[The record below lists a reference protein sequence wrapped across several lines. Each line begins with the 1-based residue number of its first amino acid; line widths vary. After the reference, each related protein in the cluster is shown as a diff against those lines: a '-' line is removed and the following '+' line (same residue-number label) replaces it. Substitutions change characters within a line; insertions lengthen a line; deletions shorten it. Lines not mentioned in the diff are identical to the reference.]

1 MDKIDTQGAFV
12 KTNELLLHENGSWL
26 HFTGAQQLIIVQE
39 LADVLTALHEI
50 ERLIKANDW
59 YAAGFLS
66 YEAASAFDPAL
77 QTHASTV
84 FLDEH
89 SPLRS
94 PAEDFAARTSRF
106 PYLWFGLYP
115 RPRAIELPKPGRPK
129 EILNWQPT
137 IDRETYN
144 STITQ
149 IKHHI
154 AAGRTYQVNYT
165 LRLQTDFTGSPWDFF
180 LHLTQTQNRH
190 AAYIDT
196 GPHVVCSASP
206 ELFFQLDG
214 NAITCRPIKGT
225 ARRGRT
231 TKEDNERSEWLKNSV
246 KNRAENVMIVDMIRN
261 DLGRIAKTGSVH
273 VSQLFETERYP
284 TLWQMTSTVT
294 AQTNGSLT
302 EILNALF
309 PSASIT
315 GAPKVSTMKII
326 AELENTPRKIYTGS
340 IGYISP
346 QRKAKFNVAIR
357 TVVINRESRRAEY
370 GVGGGIIWDSTNV
383 DEYAEALLKAHVL
396 VEQPPPFSLLET
408 MLWTPAEGFFLCEKH
423 LTRMLDS
430 ANYFDIPLSK
440 EELEEYLKQ
449 ISSSFH
455 TPQRVRVFLDQAGKL
470 ASAAK
475 AFEPEASLEV
485 LKVGLAQ
492 QSIDSNDVFLFHK
505 TTQRAVYESAREG
518 LDEVDDVLLYNEAG
532 ELTEFT
538 IGNLVAEIDGQ
549 LLTPPV
555 ACGLLP
561 GTFRAHLME
570 SGQVV
575 ERTIRVEQLK
585 DCKQLFRINSVHKW
599 QKVEIRRTPAEPW
612 F

>member
-1 MDKIDTQGAFV
+1 M
-12 KTNELLLHENGSWL
+12 
-26 HFTGAQQLIIVQE
+26 
-39 LADVLTALHEI
+39 
-50 ERLIKANDW
+50 
-59 YAAGFLS
+59 
-66 YEAASAFDPAL
+66 
-77 QTHASTV
+77 
-84 FLDEH
+84 
-89 SPLRS
+89 
-94 PAEDFAARTSRF
+94 
-106 PYLWFGLYP
+106 
-115 RPRAIELPKPGRPK
+115 
-129 EILNWQPT
+129 
-137 IDRETYN
+137 
-144 STITQ
+144 
-149 IKHHI
+149 
-154 AAGRTYQVNYT
+154 
-165 LRLQTDFTGSPWDFF
+165 
-180 LHLTQTQNRH
+180 
-190 AAYIDT
+190 
-196 GPHVVCSASP
+196 
-206 ELFFQLDG
+206 
-214 NAITCRPIKGT
+214 KGT